1 MSVIDTSSVSEGIA
15 TEGAPKRR
23 RGIASVGG
31 HQRTIGFAMVT
42 PAVIFLILFFFVPVF
57 LAFGLAFTNARL
69 VSPRPAE
76 FVGLTNFLNLFSDSV
91 FWASLRNTLYFAVIV
106 VPVQAGLAL
115 VLALL
120 VNGKFRGTNFFRTVY
135 FLPVV
140 TSMVVISLL
149 WEFMYQPDGLFNSII
164 RAVSFGNWQGTDWLN
179 NPATA
184 MPAIMVMSIWSGRGL
199 PHDHLAG
206 WAPDDSR
213 RALRG
218 GGDRRSVWL
227 EPFQVHHLAGT
238 HGNTHVHP
246 HHDHDL
252 GAQPVHT
259 DQRNDSGRATG
270 FDDHRGLHGG
280 AYRLGATSDRLRVSD
295 LADLLRACPHR
306 LRHSALPDSRE
317 GLRWLPPR
325 PSSTS
330 PLPPTP
336 RAGNEPV
343 TS

>member
-1 MSVIDTSSVSEGIA
+1 MSVTETSGVPEAIA
-15 TEGAPKRR
+15 TVEGAPKRR

-31 HQRTIGFAMVT
+31 HQGTTGLAMVT

-76 FVGLTNFLNLFSDSV
+76 FVGLTNFVNLFSDSV

-184 MPAIMVMSIWSGRGL
+184 MPAIMVMSIWQAVGF
-199 PHDHLAG
+199 HMIIWLAG
-206 WAPDDSR
+206 LQTIPGELYEAAAIDGAIR
-213 RALRG
+213 
-218 GGDRRSVWL
+218 L
-227 EPFQVHHLAGT
+227 EPVQVHHLAGT

-252 GAQPVHT
+252 SAQPVHP
-259 DQRNDSGRATG
+259 DQRDDPGRAAG

-280 AYRLGATSDRLRVSD
+280 AYRLGATSDRLRISD
-295 LADLLRACPHR
+295 LVDLLRARPHR
-306 LRHSALPDSRE
+306 LRAFSAS
-317 GLRWLPPR
+317 
-325 PSSTS
+325 
-330 PLPPTP
+330 
-336 RAGNEPV
+336 
-343 TS
+343 